1 MLRKG
6 EKIKS
11 YKIITENHKWKKT
24 NGRQKQG
31 PKKKKKYKGNKL
43 KKLTNMVDVIPTV
56 LIKTLKHQKKKKC
69 FKNVVIVYEL
79 LSVIK

>member
-1 MLRKG
+1 MLRKR

-31 PKKKKKYKGNKL
+31 QKKKGNDL
-43 KKLTNMVDVIPTV
+43 KKLTNMVDVNPTV
-56 LIKTLKHQKKKKC
+56 LIKTLKHQRKRNASKM
-69 FKNVVIVYEL
+69 L
-79 LSVIK
+79 LLCMNYYL

>member
-1 MLRKG
+1 MLRKR

-31 PKKKKKYKGNKL
+31 
-43 KKLTNMVDVIPTV
+43 
-56 LIKTLKHQKKKKC
+56 QKKKRVT
-69 FKNVVIVYEL
+69 N
-79 LSVIK
+79 